1 MRLTTNRFFFQNL
14 VLAETLTALSLNR
27 IAFRERSLGALLADW
42 PRNSS
47 YGERRQ
53 TPSEALSQVVATLMN
68 DGSILAERKG
78 YRLRVGFL
86 SSLGYAGFRV
96 GVDRVEPA
104 FRLALKIAPP
114 YEA

>member
-1 MRLTTNRFFFQNL
+1 
-14 VLAETLTALSLNR
+14 
-27 IAFRERSLGALLADW
+27 
-42 PRNSS
+42 
-47 YGERRQ
+47 
-53 TPSEALSQVVATLMN
+53 MN